1 MRTSAPTAVFHGEA
15 MQPRGESVAESGP
28 KLTCPASPSK
38 VVLEVE
44 NASPP
49 DLMDLEETSC
59 FLENEVTKM

>member
-1 MRTSAPTAVFHGEA
+1 M
-15 MQPRGESVAESGP
+15 AESGQ
-28 KLTCPASPSK
+28 KLTCPALPSK

-59 FLENEVTKM
+59 FLENEITKM